1 MKRTIPALL
10 LASAWSLATFAQG
23 AATVFEGARVIV
35 GDGRV
40 IDNATIVVNA
50 GKIAQV
56 GPAANV
62 KAPAGATR
70 VSLTGKTVMPTI
82 VDTHVHTS
90 QTREALTQDLTRR
103 AYYGVSAAMSLGQD
117 TGDLPVQIR
126 DEVIPNAA
134 RYKTAG
140 RGSTMPEP
148 EPGAERCLRYC
159 QRPIVLP
166 SDVNFAPMNWPA
178 DVPSFIGLKRTVTT
192 SPALNVVARH
202 P

>member
-1 MKRTIPALL
+1 MKRAILAVLL
-10 LASAWSLATFAQG
+10 GAVWSFVTLAQG
-23 AATVFEGARVIV
+23 SVTVFEGGRVIV

-40 IDNATIVVNA
+40 IDNATIVVTS

-56 GPAANV
+56 GRAADV

-117 TGDLPVQIR
+117 TEAAPFEIKANP
-126 DEVIPNAA
+126 IPGAA
-134 RYKTAG
+134 RFFSA
-140 RGSTMPEP
+140 
-148 EPGAERCLRYC
+148 
-159 QRPIVLP
+159 
-166 SDVNFAPMNWPA
+166 
-178 DVPSFIGLKRTVTT
+178 
-192 SPALNVVARH
+192 
-202 P
+202 